1 MKDRDVM
8 KPINVAIAGNPNSG
22 KTTLFNTL
30 TGGNH
35 YVGNWPGVTVEK
47 KEGKKKYKG
56 HECNL
61 VDLPGIYSLEPFSIE
76 EIVARKYIL
85 DEKPDVI
92 INVVDGTL
100 LERNL
105 YLTTQLMALST
116 PMVLAIN
123 MMDELEKKDIQI
135 NIEKMSKQ
143 LGFPVVLISAQNKL
157 NIDALLDQAIVMAQ
171 SKPVKYSD
179 GSPLLKEIEAGHYAE
194 GLVSAKR
201 YAYIDA
207 LLKDVMMKEPVVYD
221 TQTAK
226 LDNWILNEY
235 IGFPV
240 FLAIM
245 AFVFYMTFKV
255 GGIFLDSIDVFFSD
269 RLGPAIDALLSSVG
283 VAEWMNR
290 LVVDG
295 IIGGVGGVLTFV
307 PNIAI
312 LFFFISLLE
321 DSGYMARVAYI
332 MDKWMSKFGLNG
344 RTFVPMILGFGCNVP
359 AIMATR
365 TIENEKDRLLSILI
379 NPFVSCGARFPV
391 YVLFASVFFKGYE
404 TLVTFSLYVL
414 GIVVALLVAVI
425 FRKTIFRENESH
437 FIMELPVYRLP
448 NFKSLLIHV
457 WERVKGYLVKAG
469 TIIFAASVI
478 LWFTLNFNMTGMVPI
493 HESFGAS
500 IGKAMAPIMAPLGF
514 DSWQISLSLLTGMLA
529 KEMII
534 SNMAIVLGVTDG
546 SATFLTA
553 LSSTFEPLTAYV
565 FMVFVLLYTPCIA
578 VVGVIKRET
587 NSWKWTG
594 FSVVYQFVVAWV
606 VAFAFYRVGLLLF

>member
-1 MKDRDVM
+1 MKT
-8 KPINVAIAGNPNSG
+8 INVAIAGNPNSG

-47 KEGKKKYKG
+47 KEGKKKYKD
-56 HECNL
+56 HVYNL

-76 EIVARKYIL
+76 EIVAREYIL
-85 DEKPDVI
+85 DEKPDVV

-157 NIDALLDQAIVMAQ
+157 NIDVLLDQATTMAH
-171 SKPVKYSD
+171 SKPMKYSD
-179 GSPLLKEIEAGHYAE
+179 RSPILKEIEASNDSE
-194 GLVSAKR
+194 EQNSKKR
-201 YAYIDA
+201 YEYIDA
-207 LLKDVMMKEPVVYD
+207 LLKDVMVKMNTVYD
-221 TQTAK
+221 TKTAK
-226 LDNWILNEY
+226 LDNWLLNEF

-255 GGIFLDSIDVFFSD
+255 GGIFLDSIDIFFSD
-269 RLGPAIDALLSSVG
+269 ILGPFMSTLLSNFG

-414 GIVVALLVAVI
+414 GIVVALLVAVV

-448 NFKSLLIHV
+448 NFKSLLVHV

-478 LWFTLNFNMTGMVPI
+478 LWFTLNFNTTGMVTI
-493 HESFGAS
+493 NESFGAS
-500 IGKAMAPIMAPLGF
+500 IGKLMAPIMAPLGF
-514 DSWQISLSLLTGMLA
+514 GSWEISLSLLTGMLA

-546 SATFLTA
+546 STTFLTA
-553 LSSTFEPLTAYV
+553 LSGTFEPLTAYV
-565 FMVFVLLYTPCIA
+565 FMVFVLLYTPCVA
-578 VVGVIKRET
+578 VIGVIKRET

-594 FSVVYQFVVAWV
+594 FSVVYQFVVAWSI
-606 VAFAFYRVGLLLF
+606 AFLFYRVGLLLF

>member
-1 MKDRDVM
+1 MKT
-8 KPINVAIAGNPNSG
+8 INVAIAGNPNSG

-47 KEGKKKYKG
+47 KEGKKKYKD
-56 HECNL
+56 HVYNL

-76 EIVARKYIL
+76 EIVAREYIL
-85 DEKPDVI
+85 DEKPDVV

-157 NIDALLDQAIVMAQ
+157 NIELLLDQATAMAH
-171 SKPVKYSD
+171 SKPMKYSD
-179 GSPLLKEIEAGHYAE
+179 KSPILKEIEASNDSE
-194 GLVSAKR
+194 EQISKKR
-201 YAYIDA
+201 YEYIDA
-207 LLKDVMMKEPVVYD
+207 LLKDVMVKMNTVYD
-221 TQTAK
+221 TKTAK
-226 LDNWILNEY
+226 LDNWLLNEFV
-235 IGFPV
+235 GFPV

-269 RLGPAIDALLSSVG
+269 ILGPSISSFLSNFG

-448 NFKSLLIHV
+448 NFKSLLVHV

-478 LWFTLNFNMTGMVPI
+478 LWFTLNFNTTGMVTI
-493 HESFGAS
+493 NESFGAS
-500 IGKAMAPIMAPLGF
+500 IGKLMAPIMAPLGF
-514 DSWQISLSLLTGMLA
+514 GSWEISLSLLTGMLA

-546 SATFLTA
+546 STTFLTA
-553 LSSTFEPLTAYV
+553 LSGTFEPLTAYV
-565 FMVFVLLYTPCIA
+565 FMVFVLLYTPCVA
-578 VVGVIKRET
+578 VIGVIKRET

-594 FSVVYQFVVAWV
+594 FSVVYQFVVAWS
-606 VAFAFYRVGLLLF
+606 VAFLFYRVGLLFF

>member
-1 MKDRDVM
+1 MGADEIMK
-8 KPINVAIAGNPNSG
+8 KIHVAIAGNPNSG

-47 KEGKKKYKG
+47 KEGKKKYR
-56 HECNL
+56 ECLFNL
-61 VDLPGIYSLEPFSIE
+61 VDLPGIYSLEPFTME
-76 EIVARKYIL
+76 EIVAKDYIVN
-85 DEKPDVI
+85 EKPDVV

-105 YLTTQLMALST
+105 YLTTQLMALKT
-116 PMVLAIN
+116 PMILAIN
-123 MMDELEKKDIQI
+123 MMDELHKKDIQI
-135 NIEKMSKQ
+135 DVETLSKQ

-157 NIDALLDQAIVMAQ
+157 NIDQLLDQAIQMADVP
-171 SKPVKYSD
+171 KPDYLKATE
-179 GSPLLKEIEAGHYAE
+179 LLNEIEQ
-194 GLVSAKR
+194 GLFSESEASKLR
-201 YAYIDA
+201 YEYIDA
-207 LLKDVMMKEPVVYD
+207 LLKQVLIKGSTAYD
-221 TQTAK
+221 TKTAK

-269 RLGPAIDALLSSVG
+269 ILGPFVNTVLSNIG
-283 VAEWMNR
+283 VADWMNQ

-448 NFKSLLIHV
+448 NFKSLFVHV

-478 LWFTLNFNMTGMVPI
+478 LWFTLNFNTTGMVPI
-493 HESFGAS
+493 NESFGAG
-500 IGKAMAPIMAPLGF
+500 IGKLMAPIMKPLGF
-514 DSWQISLSLLTGMLA
+514 GSWQISLSLLTGMLA

-546 SATFLTA
+546 SMSFLTA
-553 LSSTFEPLTAYV
+553 LSDTFEPLTAYV
-565 FMVFVLLYTPCIA
+565 FMVFVLLYTPCVA
-578 VVGVIKRET
+578 VIGVIKRET

-606 VAFAFYRVGLLLF
+606 VAFIFYRVGLLLF

>member
-1 MKDRDVM
+1 MK
-8 KPINVAIAGNPNSG
+8 KIHVAIAGNPNSG

-47 KEGKKKYKG
+47 KEGKKKYR
-56 HECNL
+56 ECLFNL
-61 VDLPGIYSLEPFSIE
+61 VDLPGIYSLEPFTME
-76 EIVARKYIL
+76 EIVAKDYIVN
-85 DEKPDVI
+85 EKPDVV

-105 YLTTQLMALST
+105 YLTTQLMALKT
-116 PMVLAIN
+116 PMILAIN
-123 MMDELEKKDIQI
+123 MMDELHKKDIQI
-135 NIEKMSKQ
+135 DVETLSKQ

-157 NIDALLDQAIVMAQ
+157 NIDQLLDQAIQMADVP
-171 SKPVKYSD
+171 KPDYLKATE
-179 GSPLLKEIEAGHYAE
+179 LLNEIEQ
-194 GLVSAKR
+194 GLFSESEASKLR
-201 YAYIDA
+201 YEYIDA
-207 LLKDVMMKEPVVYD
+207 LLKQVLIKGSTAYD
-221 TQTAK
+221 TKTAK

-269 RLGPAIDALLSSVG
+269 ILGPFVNTVLSNIG
-283 VAEWMNR
+283 VADWMNQ

-448 NFKSLLIHV
+448 NFKSLFVHV

-478 LWFTLNFNMTGMVPI
+478 LWFTLNFNTTGMVPI
-493 HESFGAS
+493 NESFGAG
-500 IGKAMAPIMAPLGF
+500 IGKLMAPIMKPLGF
-514 DSWQISLSLLTGMLA
+514 GSWQISLSLLTGMLA

-546 SATFLTA
+546 SMSFLTA
-553 LSSTFEPLTAYV
+553 LSDTFEPLTAYV
-565 FMVFVLLYTPCIA
+565 FMVFVLLYTPCVA
-578 VVGVIKRET
+578 VIGVIKRET

-606 VAFAFYRVGLLLF
+606 VAFIFYRVGLLLF

>member
-1 MKDRDVM
+1 MKT
-8 KPINVAIAGNPNSG
+8 INVAIAGNPNSG

-56 HECNL
+56 QEYNL

-76 EIVARKYIL
+76 EIVAREYIL
-85 DEKPDVI
+85 DEKPDVV

-105 YLTTQLMALST
+105 YLTTQLMALKT

-157 NIDALLDQAIVMAQ
+157 NIDALLDQATVMAK
-171 SKPVKYSD
+171 SEPIRYSD
-179 GSPLLKEIEAGHYAE
+179 PIPILKEIEATDYSE
-194 GLVSAKR
+194 ELISAKR
-201 YAYIDA
+201 YEYIDA
-207 LLKDVMMKEPVVYD
+207 LLKGVMLKDHIAYD

-226 LDNWILNEY
+226 LDNWLLNEF

-240 FLAIM
+240 FLSIM

-255 GGIFLDSIDVFFSD
+255 GGIFLNSIDVFFSD
-269 RLGPAIDALLSSVG
+269 ILGPSISGMLSGIG

-437 FIMELPVYRLP
+437 FIMELPVYRRP
-448 NFKSLLIHV
+448 NLKSLFIHV

-478 LWFTLNFNMTGMVPI
+478 LWFTLNFNTTGMVSI
-493 HESFGAS
+493 NESFGAS
-500 IGKAMAPIMAPLGF
+500 IGKLMAPIMAPLGF
-514 DSWQISLSLLTGMLA
+514 GSWQISLSLLTGMLA

-553 LSSTFEPLTAYV
+553 LSGTFEPLTAYV
-565 FMVFVLLYTPCIA
+565 FMVFVLLYTPCVAVIA
-578 VVGVIKRET
+578 VIKRET

-594 FSVVYQFVVAWV
+594 FSVIYQFVVAWL
-606 VAFAFYRVGLLLF
+606 VAFLFYRVGLLLF

>member
-1 MKDRDVM
+1 MKQLN
-8 KPINVAIAGNPNSG
+8 IAIVGNPNSG

-47 KEGKKKYKG
+47 KEGKKKYK
-56 HECNL
+56 ETQLNL

-76 EIVARKYIL
+76 EVVAREYIV
-85 DEKPDVI
+85 DEKPDVV

-105 YLTTQLMALST
+105 YLTTQLMALKA
-116 PMVLAIN
+116 PMVLAVN
-123 MMDELEKKDIQI
+123 MADELERK
-135 NIEKMSKQ
+135 NIKLNTEKLSKQ
-143 LGFPVVLISAQNKL
+143 LGFPVVLISAQNKQ
-157 NIDALLDQAIVMAQ
+157 NIDLLLDTA
-171 SKPVKYSD
+171 
-179 GSPLLKEIEAGHYAE
+179 IEASKASPADYITGKPELEILESQELTGEEVSKRRYDYIDGIIKSVLE
-194 GLVSAKR
+194 SGSMDYDQKSAK
-201 YAYIDA
+201 IDHW
-207 LLKDVMMKEPVVYD
+207 L
-221 TQTAK
+221 
-226 LDNWILNEY
+226 LNEY

-245 AFVFYMTFKV
+245 GFVFYMTFNI
-255 GGIFLDSIDVFFSD
+255 GGIFLDSIDLFFSD
-269 RLGPAIDALLSSVG
+269 VLGPKTELFLSSIE
-283 VAEWMNR
+283 VAPWLIR

-312 LFFFISLLE
+312 LFFFISILE

-344 RTFVPMILGFGCNVP
+344 KTFVPMILGFGCNVP

-404 TLVTFSLYVL
+404 TLVTFSLYIL

-425 FRKTIFRENESH
+425 FRKSIFRENESH

-448 NFKSLLIHV
+448 NFKTLLIHV

-469 TIIFAASVI
+469 TIIFSASVL
-478 LWFTLNFNMTGMVPI
+478 LWVILNFNSTGMVDI
-493 HESFGAS
+493 GQSFGAS
-500 IGKAMAPIMAPLGF
+500 IGKFMVPIMKPLGF
-514 DSWQISLSLLTGMLA
+514 GSWEISLSLLTGMIA

-534 SNMAIVLGVTDG
+534 SNLAIVLGVTEGTG
-546 SATFLTA
+546 SFLTA
-553 LSSTFEPLTAYV
+553 LSGSFEPLTAYV
-565 FMVFVLLYTPCIA
+565 FMVFVLLYTPCVA

-587 NSWKWTG
+587 NSWKWTI
-594 FSVVYQFVVAWV
+594 FSVVYQFVVAWT
-606 VAFAFYRVGLLLF
+606 VAFIFYRIGLLIV

>member
-1 MKDRDVM
+1 MKT
-8 KPINVAIAGNPNSG
+8 INVAIAGNPNSG

-56 HECNL
+56 HDYNL
-61 VDLPGIYSLEPFSIE
+61 VDLPGIYSLAPFSIE
-76 EIVARKYIL
+76 EIVAREYIL
-85 DEKPDVI
+85 DEKPDVV

-157 NIDALLDQAIVMAQ
+157 NIDTLLDQATVMAQ
-171 SKPVKYSD
+171 SKALRYSD
-179 GSPLLKEIEAGHYAE
+179 AIPILSALEEADYSE
-194 GLVSAKR
+194 EMISAKR
-201 YAYIDA
+201 YEYIDL
-207 LLKDVMMKEPVVYD
+207 LLKSVMVKENEIYD

-226 LDNWILNEY
+226 LDNWLLNEY
-235 IGFPV
+235 VGFPV

-245 AFVFYMTFKV
+245 AFVFYMTFRV
-255 GGIFLDSIDVFFSD
+255 GGIFLNSIDVFFSD
-269 RLGPAIDALLSSVG
+269 ILGPSIDGLLSSAG

-332 MDKWMSKFGLNG
+332 MDKGMAKFGLNG

-448 NFKSLLIHV
+448 NLKSLFIHV

-478 LWFTLNFNMTGMVPI
+478 LWFTLNFNTTGMVTI
-493 HESFGAS
+493 NESFGAS
-500 IGKAMAPIMAPLGF
+500 IGKLMAPIMAPLGF
-514 DSWQISLSLLTGMLA
+514 GSWQISLSLLTGMLA

-546 SATFLTA
+546 STTFLTA
-553 LSSTFEPLTAYV
+553 LSGTFEPLTAYV
-565 FMVFVLLYTPCIA
+565 FMVFVLLYTPCVAVIA
-578 VVGVIKRET
+578 VIKRET

-594 FSVVYQFVVAWV
+594 FSVIYQFVVAWL
-606 VAFAFYRVGLLLF
+606 VAFLFYRVGLLFF

>member
-1 MKDRDVM
+1 M